1 MTNDFNLES
10 LEQLRRRV
18 DCLELTSHNLAGPHA
33 QMRQSPHPDDELL
46 SAKLWLL
53 NRSKQINKEST

>member
-18 DCLELTSHNLAGPHA
+18 DCLELTSHNLAGP

-53 NRSKQINKEST
+53 NRSKQINKESI